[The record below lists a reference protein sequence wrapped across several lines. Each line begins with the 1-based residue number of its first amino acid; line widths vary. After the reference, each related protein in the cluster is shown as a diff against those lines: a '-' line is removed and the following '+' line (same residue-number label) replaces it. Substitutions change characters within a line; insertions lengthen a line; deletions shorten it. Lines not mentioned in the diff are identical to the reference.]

1 MIMKG
6 LIKMNDE
13 LLNEKNEAEAVK
25 SDIDFIEEKPPFCT
39 VGESIFAIILC
50 FSGYFFIKLFL
61 KNSCGIAASVFL
73 EAVLML
79 SLIMAKLRKAEK
91 SRYSVVYLIFSAV
104 FSLGLGISANG
115 YIQFMDFCFA
125 VMFYS
130 LWGYSLNSPEWQGLG
145 RMPFRCIKKA
155 AVSEPFG
162 NYSACPK
169 AVFSIFRHKSGAKN
183 IGYAVVGLMLSIP
196 LTIIVCLLLISA
208 DDGFDKMLG
217 NIIDSISLAG
227 FWTFMFGLPVSFWIF
242 GIVYSAVSSKGKLR
256 VDYIVIEEEK
266 KRKQVAPTALICS
279 FAAPLCV
286 IYVMFFFSQLG
297 YFVSAFGG
305 TVPDGFSTSEYARRG
320 FFELCAVAVINLLV
334 IAAMN
339 SYCRRADGKNTALK
353 LMTVIF
359 SFFTLILIATAE
371 SKMFLYISRF
381 GLTPKRVYTSWLMLI
396 LAVIFILIIV
406 SSFVKFPAERIAAVF
421 IIAAALILG
430 FCGADGLIARYDAGL
445 IESGVMTAFPDDL
458 SADSASYIKKCLKSN
473 NEQVRIAAES
483 SFNRMLVEV
492 SHKESFERSVTEM
505 FILQ

>member
-1 MIMKG
+1 
-6 LIKMNDE
+6 MNDE
-13 LLNEKNEAEAVK
+13 LLNENEVIETDDEKPDVDVI
-25 SDIDFIEEKPPFCT
+25 DIIEEKPPFCT
-39 VGESIFAIILC
+39 VGESIFAIIFC
-50 FSGYFFIKLFL
+50 FLGYFFIELFL

-91 SRYSVVYLIFSAV
+91 SRYSLAYLIISAV
-104 FSLGLGISANG
+104 FSLGLGISADG

-155 AVSEPFG
+155 AVKEPFG
-162 NYSACPK
+162 NFSACPK
-169 AVFSIFRHKSGAKN
+169 AVFSVFRHKSGAKN

-196 LTIIVCLLLISA
+196 LTVIVCILLISA

-217 NIIDSISLAG
+217 NIIDSISLVG

-256 VDYIVIEEEK
+256 VDYNGIEEEK
-266 KRKQVAPTALICS
+266 KRKQVAPTALVCS
-279 FAAPLCV
+279 FAAPLCI

-305 TVPDGFSTSEYARRG
+305 TVPEGFSTSEYARKG

-339 SYCRRADGKNTALK
+339 VYCRRTDGKNTALK

-381 GLTPKRVYTSWLMLI
+381 GLTPKRVYTSWFMLI

-406 SSFVKFPAERIAAVF
+406 SSFVKIPAERIAAVF
-421 IIAAALILG
+421 IIGAALLLG

-445 IESGVMTAFPDDL
+445 IESGVMTEFPYDL
-458 SADSASYIKKCLKSN
+458 SADAASYIKKCLKSD
-473 NEQVRIAAES
+473 NEQVRAAAES
-483 SFNRMLVEV
+483 SLYQMFGKV
-492 SHKESFERSVTEM
+492 SAQNGFERSVTEM

>member
-1 MIMKG
+1 MKG
-6 LIKMNDE
+6 AKKMNDE
-13 LLNEKNEAEAVK
+13 LLNENIEAEAVK
-25 SDIDFIEEKPPFCT
+25 SDYIEEKPPFCT
-39 VGESIFAIILC
+39 VGESIFAILFC

-61 KNSCGIAASVFL
+61 KNSCGIAASAFL
-73 EAVLML
+73 EAILML
-79 SLIMAKLRKAEK
+79 SLIMAKLRKAENN
-91 SRYSVVYLIFSAV
+91 RYSMAYLILSAV
-104 FSLGLGISANG
+104 FSLGLGMSANG

-125 VMFYS
+125 VMFYC
-130 LWGYSLNSPEWQGLG
+130 LWGYSLNSPEWQGLAV
-145 RMPFRCIKKA
+145 MPFRCIKKA
-155 AVSEPFG
+155 AVKEPFG

-196 LTIIVCLLLISA
+196 LTIVVCILLISA

-217 NIIDSISLAG
+217 SIIDSISLAG

-242 GIVYSAVSSKGKLR
+242 GIIYAAVSSKGKLR
-256 VDYIVIEEEK
+256 TDYISLEEEK
-266 KRKQVAPTALICS
+266 KRRQVAPTALICS

-305 TVPDGFSTSEYARRG
+305 AVPEGFSISEYARKG
-320 FFELCAVAVINLLV
+320 FFELCIVAVINLLV

-339 SYCRRADGKNTALK
+339 AYCRRTDGKNTALK

-359 SFFTLILIATAE
+359 SVFTLILIATAE
-371 SKMFLYISRF
+371 SKMYLYISRF

-406 SSFVKFPAERIAAVF
+406 SSFVKFPAERIAAIF
-421 IIAAALILG
+421 IIAAALLLG

-445 IESGVMTAFPDDL
+445 IESGVMTTFPDDL
-458 SADSASYIKKCLKSN
+458 SADSASYIKKCLESE
-473 NEQVRIAAES
+473 NEQVREAAQNS
-483 SFNRMLVEV
+483 MIRLCAKV
-492 SHKESFERSVTEM
+492 SMEKAFERSVTEM
-505 FILQ
+505 FIFR

>member
-1 MIMKG
+1 
-6 LIKMNDE
+6 MNDE
-13 LLNEKNEAEAVK
+13 LLNENEVIETDDVK
-25 SDIDFIEEKPPFCT
+25 SDVDVIEGKSPFCT
-39 VGESIFAIILC
+39 VGESIFAIIFC

-61 KNSCGIAASVFL
+61 ENSCGIAASVFL

-91 SRYSVVYLIFSAV
+91 SRCSLAYLILSAV

-145 RMPFRCIKKA
+145 RMLFRCIKKA
-155 AVSEPFG
+155 AVTEPFG

-183 IGYAVVGLMLSIP
+183 IGYAVAGLMLSIP
-196 LTIIVCLLLISA
+196 LTIIVCILLISA
-208 DDGFDKMLG
+208 DGGFG
-217 NIIDSISLAG
+217 NMIDRIFASISLAG

-242 GIVYSAVSSKGKLR
+242 GMVYAAVSSKGRIR
-256 VDYIVIEEEK
+256 VDYVGLDEER
-266 KRKQVAPTALICS
+266 KRRQVAPTALICS
-279 FAAPLCV
+279 FAAPLCI

-305 TVPDGFSTSEYARRG
+305 AVPEGFGVSEYARRG

-339 SYCRRADGKNTALK
+339 AYCCRNDGKNTALK

-396 LAVIFILIIV
+396 LAVVFVLIIV
-406 SSFVKFPAERIAAVF
+406 SGFVKFPVERIAAVF
-421 IIAAALILG
+421 IIAAALLLG
-430 FCGADGLIARYDAGL
+430 FSGADGLIARYDAGL
-445 IESGVMTAFPDDL
+445 IESGVMAAFPDDL
-458 SADSASYIKKCLKSN
+458 SADSASYLKKCLKSD
-473 NEQVRIAAES
+473 NEQVRTAAEY
-483 SFNRMLVEV
+483 SFTRLLEDV
-492 SHKESFERSVTEM
+492 SRKNGFERSVTEM
-505 FILQ
+505 FILR